1 MNITDLSNNACL
13 ILFFAFMW
21 VISETMGL
29 TSRLEP
35 NSVADLILIYLRRAL
50 KSQAQ
55 NNEGEEKER

>member
-1 MNITDLSNNACL
+1 MTITDISNNACL

-21 VISETMGL
+21 IISEAMGL
-29 TSRLEP
+29 TSRMEP

-50 KSQAQ
+50 KSQAR

>member
-1 MNITDLSNNACL
+1 MTITDISNNACL

-21 VISETMGL
+21 IVSEAMGL
-29 TSRLEP
+29 TSRMEP

-50 KSQAQ
+50 KSQAR